1 MAVEQ
6 QPIIRGIQ
14 TVGAVQ
20 ILYRYNKLKDGSTTE
35 YELPI
40 PSDLISISSN
50 DKITAIPIPAAG
62 IPVAGFRLDAEFLRA
77 NPQIASAFVTPIL
90 GGGGAALTNNNRT
103 GTLNTVCTKVAAP
116 DIAADAENAGKMIGG
131 TDSALGVLSS
141 GRYYDMVTLAQI
153 QQAQPGGDSYGAR
166 LDIKFSFCGVD
177 CVVRFEGV
185 TIASV
190 DPLGLAGND
199 LPNYAIAMPY
209 LNWRMDYTGKKITS
223 A

>member
-1 MAVEQ
+1 MSVDQ

-20 ILYRYNKLKDGSTTE
+20 ILYRYNKLKEGSTTE
-35 YELPI
+35 YELPM
-40 PSDLISISSN
+40 PRDLIAIN
-50 DKITAIPIPAAG
+50 ARADVKAIPIPAAG
-62 IPVAGFRLDAEFLRA
+62 IPVAGFRLDSEFLRA

-103 GTLNTVCTKVAAP
+103 GTLNIVCTKVAAP
-116 DIAADAENAGKMIGG
+116 DINAEAAAAGKMIGG

-141 GRYYDMVTLAQI
+141 GNYYDMVTLAQI

-177 CVVRFEGV
+177 CIVRFEGV

-209 LNWRMDYTGKKITS
+209 LNWRMDYTGTVLQ
-223 A
+223 